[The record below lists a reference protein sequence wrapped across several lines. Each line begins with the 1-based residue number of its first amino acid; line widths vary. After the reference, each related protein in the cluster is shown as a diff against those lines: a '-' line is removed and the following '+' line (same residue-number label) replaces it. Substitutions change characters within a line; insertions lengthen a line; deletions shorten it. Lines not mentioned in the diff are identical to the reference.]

1 MAPTCIY
8 FYFFIKTHPSLLHFS
23 HFFNFSSHILSYI
36 LSYSLLLSL
45 FFSIMT
51 SPYIHTRDGYVVFS
65 ASKPPMKMKFWHIF
79 TMIRLKKELMRW
91 LEGEIEV
98 GDEIRRI
105 QRKRTT
111 MNFATGQPRI
121 WLEEVK
127 TDVDV
132 IAMMYGSDEI
142 VLTVVVS

>member
-1 MAPTCIY
+1 MAPTCI
-8 FYFFIKTHPSLLHFS
+8 FFFINTHPSFIFHIFS
-23 HFFNFSSHILSYI
+23 TSHLIFSLIFSLILCY
-36 LSYSLLLSL
+36 SL
-45 FFSIMT
+45 FFSTMT

-65 ASKPPMKMKFWHIF
+65 ATKPPMKMKFWHIF
-79 TMIRLKKELMRW
+79 TMAKLKKELMRW
-91 LEGEIEV
+91 LEGEIED

>member
-1 MAPTCIY
+1 
-8 FYFFIKTHPSLLHFS
+8 
-23 HFFNFSSHILSYI
+23 
-36 LSYSLLLSL
+36 
-45 FFSIMT
+45 
-51 SPYIHTRDGYVVFS
+51 
-65 ASKPPMKMKFWHIF
+65 MKFWHIF
-79 TMIRLKKELMRW
+79 TMTKLKKELMRW
-91 LEGEIEV
+91 LEGEIED

>member
-1 MAPTCIY
+1 MA
-8 FYFFIKTHPSLLHFS
+8 K
-23 HFFNFSSHILSYI
+23 
-36 LSYSLLLSL
+36 
-45 FFSIMT
+45 
-51 SPYIHTRDGYVVFS
+51 
-65 ASKPPMKMKFWHIF
+65 
-79 TMIRLKKELMRW
+79 LKKELMRW

-111 MNFATGQPRI
+111 MNFTTGQPRI

-127 TDVDV
+127 TDIDV

>member
-1 MAPTCIY
+1 MAP
-8 FYFFIKTHPSLLHFS
+8 P
-23 HFFNFSSHILSYI
+23 FNFFFYKYTLIPPSFFTFFQLLI
-36 LSYSLLLSL
+36 SYSLLFSVTLSY
-45 FFSIMT
+45 FSIMT

-65 ASKPPMKMKFWHIF
+65 VSKPPMKMKFWHIF
-79 TMIRLKKELMRW
+79 TMAKLKKGLMCW

-98 GDEIRRI
+98 GKEIRRI

-111 MNFATGQPRI
+111 MNFTTGQPRI

-132 IAMMYGSDEI
+132 IAMLYGSDEI

>member
-1 MAPTCIY
+1 MA
-8 FYFFIKTHPSLLHFS
+8 K
-23 HFFNFSSHILSYI
+23 
-36 LSYSLLLSL
+36 
-45 FFSIMT
+45 
-51 SPYIHTRDGYVVFS
+51 
-65 ASKPPMKMKFWHIF
+65 
-79 TMIRLKKELMRW
+79 LKKELMRW
-91 LEGEIEV
+91 LEGEIED

>member
-1 MAPTCIY
+1 MAPTCIF
-8 FYFFIKTHPSLLHFS
+8 FYKYTPIPPSFFTFFQLL
-23 HFFNFSSHILSYI
+23 I
-36 LSYSLLLSL
+36 SYSLLFSVTLS

-51 SPYIHTRDGYVVFS
+51 SPYIYTRDGYVVFS
-65 ASKPPMKMKFWHIF
+65 ASKPPIKMKFWHIF
-79 TMIRLKKELMRW
+79 TMTKLKKELMRW
-91 LEGEIEV
+91 LEGEIED